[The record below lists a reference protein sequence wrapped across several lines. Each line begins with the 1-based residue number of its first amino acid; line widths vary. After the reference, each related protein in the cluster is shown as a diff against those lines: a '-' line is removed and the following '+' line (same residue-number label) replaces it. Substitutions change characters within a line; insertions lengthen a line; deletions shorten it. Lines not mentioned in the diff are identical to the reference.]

1 MTPVCLDLWSLS
13 LGLTKVVLR
22 VCYQSYT
29 YVDSESLSC
38 ENNNISLFSA
48 LPESSNMYSNKD
60 SNLISDLRDNYGEN
74 SVSLFR
80 KWENTTKKMADY
92 RNHRRFTLKCIK
104 ASITPVSCKI
114 KAPSLLDL
122 KEVIK
127 SSTKL
132 KNNSYM
138 NVLET

>member
-1 MTPVCLDLWSLS
+1 MEA
-13 LGLTKVVLR
+13 
-22 VCYQSYT
+22 
-29 YVDSESLSC
+29 SESLSC
-38 ENNNISLFSA
+38 ENNNSTLFSA
-48 LPESSNMYSNKD
+48 LPDSSNMYSNKD
-60 SNLISDLRDNYGEN
+60 SNLISDLRDKYGEN

-104 ASITPVSCKI
+104 ASITSVSCKL
-114 KAPSLLDL
+114 KAPPLLDL
-122 KEVIK
+122 IKVIK

-132 KNNSYM
+132 KNNSFM

>member
-1 MTPVCLDLWSLS
+1 MEA
-13 LGLTKVVLR
+13 
-22 VCYQSYT
+22 
-29 YVDSESLSC
+29 SESLSC

-60 SNLISDLRDNYGEN
+60 SNLISDLRVKYGEN

-114 KAPSLLDL
+114 KAPPLSDL

-132 KNNSYM
+132 KNNSNM
-138 NVLET
+138 NVSET